1 VNAAGLLLWTGGLG
15 LLTLLGSLSARK
27 YSRGTLLIA
36 MVCVLAASAQLLPA
50 APVQLL
56 ADHGWVAPPGII
68 PLALSFIG
76 ICAVVEKFGQVEG
89 HRAALFATVT
99 QAFALIVLAGAREFP
114 PSTLGGEA
122 ARFVSGEPLQLT
134 PWLALASLTGY
145 LMGTNLSVVL
155 YHMLRVLKGERH
167 VWLRA
172 VSGPLIGGSVE
183 AFVTLS
189 LGFGGREDIAPFVLG
204 RIVAYTYVTLLGI
217 PLLYLH
223 RVLQGRRVNP

>member
-1 VNAAGLLLWTGGLG
+1 MNPASLILWTGGLG
-15 LLTLLGSLSARK
+15 VVTLIGSLSARK

-36 MVCVLAASAQLLPA
+36 MLCVLAASAQLLPA
-50 APVQLL
+50 APVRML
-56 ADHGWVAPPGII
+56 ASHDLVAPPGII
-68 PLALSFIG
+68 PLALSFIAL
-76 ICAVVEKFGQVEG
+76 CAVVEKFGQVEG
-89 HRAALFATVT
+89 HRAALFATVG
-99 QAFALIVLAGAREFP
+99 QAFALLILGGARQFP

-122 ARFVSGEPLQLT
+122 AAFVSGEPLQLT

-145 LMGTNLSVVL
+145 LMGSNLCVVL

-172 VSGPLIGGSVE
+172 LCAPIIGGSVE
-183 AFVTLS
+183 SFVSLS

-204 RIVAYTYVTLLGI
+204 RISAYAGVTLLGI

-223 RVLQGRRVNP
+223 RTLQGRRVNP